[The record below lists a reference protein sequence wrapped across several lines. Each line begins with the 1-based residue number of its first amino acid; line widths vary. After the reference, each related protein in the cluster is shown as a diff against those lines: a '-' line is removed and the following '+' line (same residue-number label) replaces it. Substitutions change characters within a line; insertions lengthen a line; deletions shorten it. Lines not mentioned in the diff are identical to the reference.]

1 MDRIRELNRHSREIF
16 RQIREGVPPRPRPDT
31 GGLSRNYV
39 IEEHSASG
47 TEAGHTSLKSD
58 FHPPDGMIG
67 NRMCQ
72 DRAASAKTRL
82 RAMRLLPLAFRLA
95 RIWVDVEMW
104 EVAASYVE
112 TRAVPAAEQIGD
124 REQLDGDR
132 IDLIQHHP
140 PKPAARSAP
149 ASRVGCCIYRQR
161 IWP

>member
-47 TEAGHTSLKSD
+47 TEAGHTSLKLD

-72 DRAASAKTRL
+72 DRGGLGEDAVAGDAAAATRL
-82 RAMRLLPLAFRLA
+82 PA
-95 RIWVDVEMW
+95 R
-104 EVAASYVE
+104 
-112 TRAVPAAEQIGD
+112 QNLG
-124 REQLDGDR
+124 
-132 IDLIQHHP
+132 
-140 PKPAARSAP
+140 
-149 ASRVGCCIYRQR
+149 
-161 IWP
+161 